1 MTRYLLEA
9 FLQVV
14 ILIPFSL
21 FFMKALTKGN
31 LLRIV
36 FFALIF
42 VVYQIMLILP
52 KLAEVFNF
60 IGGNWNWDGKIF
72 GILFGVFC
80 YFVFGKFFGENDFFT
95 FRQDKKNFKKTLI
108 VAIAAV
114 LLVTLLAYFT
124 GSSEFSAETLAFQLT
139 MPGIDEEI
147 MFRGILLGLL
157 AAVLKEEMNFLGNP
171 AVLLTAVLF
180 GLMHAFTLDK
190 NFSLGFEPIYFFHT
204 AFGGLIF
211 GWLTLKS
218 RSILLAILAHG
229 LVNFFAALVQMLK

>member
-1 MTRYLLEA
+1 MSRYLLEA
-9 FLQVV
+9 FLHIV

-21 FFMKALTKGN
+21 FFIKTLTKGN
-31 LLRIV
+31 LLRIF

-42 VVYQIMLILP
+42 VVYQVMLILP
-52 KLAEVFNF
+52 KLAQILNF

-72 GILFGVFC
+72 GILFGVSC
-80 YFVFGKFFGENDFFT
+80 YFVFGKFFRENDFFT
-95 FRQDKKNFKKTLI
+95 FRQNKENFKKTLI
-108 VAIAAV
+108 VAIASV
-114 LLVTLLAYFT
+114 LLVTLIAYFT

-157 AAVLKEEMNFLGNP
+157 ATALKEKINFLGNP
-171 AVLLTAVLF
+171 AVLLTAILF

-190 NFSLGFEPIYFFHT
+190 NFSLDFEPIYFFHT

-229 LVNFFAALVQMLK
+229 LANFFAALVQMIK

>member
-229 LVNFFAALVQMLK
+229 LANFFAALVQMLK